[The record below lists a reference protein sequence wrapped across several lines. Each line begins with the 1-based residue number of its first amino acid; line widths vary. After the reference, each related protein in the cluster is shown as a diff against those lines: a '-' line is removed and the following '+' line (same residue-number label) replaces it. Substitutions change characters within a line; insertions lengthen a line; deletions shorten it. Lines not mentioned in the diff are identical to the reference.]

1 MYRHFRPLTRLPLAD
16 QGLTHLTRLYTRAAV
31 ATSGASAPIPGPR
44 RLARLR
50 PEFAASYPN
59 VIPDQWE
66 PAAELAERV
75 ASPLARQSAWDQP
88 MPGRVL
94 RSEHF
99 DFRTES

>member
-16 QGLTHLTRLYTRAAV
+16 QGLTHLTRLYARAAV
-31 ATSGASAPIPGPR
+31 ATSGSSTPIPGPR

-50 PEFAASYPN
+50 PEFADAYPG

-66 PAAELAERV
+66 PAADLAERIG
-75 ASPLARQSAWDQP
+75 SSLARQAAWEQP
-88 MPGRVL
+88 MPGRAL
-94 RSEHF
+94 SSEHF